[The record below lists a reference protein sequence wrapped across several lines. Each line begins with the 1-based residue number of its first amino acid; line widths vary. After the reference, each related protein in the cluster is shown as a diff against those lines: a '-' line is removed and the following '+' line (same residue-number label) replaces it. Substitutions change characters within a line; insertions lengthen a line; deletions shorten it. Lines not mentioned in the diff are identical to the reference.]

1 MYSLRPT
8 NRETPLNWS
17 ELPLD
22 LLPLVFSKLGAAEIL
37 MGAGL
42 VCRSWREAARVPE
55 AWRYVD
61 MEHHIVVRTK
71 KPHVLRAMVK
81 LAVDRSHGQIE
92 SFAGAGFVTD
102 ELLTYIAQR

>member
-1 MYSLRPT
+1 
-8 NRETPLNWS
+8 
-17 ELPLD
+17 
-22 LLPLVFSKLGAAEIL
+22 
-37 MGAGL
+37 
-42 VCRSWREAARVPE
+42 
-55 AWRYVD
+55 